1 MNPEHIIRR
10 LSGLKTGRRGFGG
23 TSDAIEAASFRR
35 ELQDD
40 RELNP
45 GLISPPSAALRPAA
59 VLVPLI
65 DHPQDRPHGLTVLL
79 TQRPAHLTAH
89 AGQISF
95 PGGRIEEHD
104 PDPESA
110 AL

>member
-1 MNPEHIIRR
+1 MDRRSRVPSPRLRREGQGEGLASARLLCKQPVRDGRDEMKGWQQAMTPEAIIRR
-10 LSGLKTGRRGFGG
+10 LSGLKPGRRGFGG

-65 DHPQDRPHGLTVLL
+65 
-79 TQRPAHLTAH
+79 
-89 AGQISF
+89 
-95 PGGRIEEHD
+95 
-104 PDPESA
+104 
-110 AL
+110 

>member
-45 GLISPPSAALRPAA
+45 GLISPPGAALRPAA

-65 DHPQDRPHGLTVLL
+65 DHSPGHPPGHPPGHSPGTPPEHPDGMTVLL
-79 TQRPAHLTAH
+79 TLRTAHLSAH
-89 AGQISF
+89 AGQ
-95 PGGRIEEHD
+95 
-104 PDPESA
+104 
-110 AL
+110 